1 MVDNNDKPEPE
12 EARKPGEGPKQFKK
26 VNDLAGLPTW
36 FQDFVEDAR
45 NKDFAVDQGV
55 AGSGK
60 KEPVPQF
67 NRLPG
72 ETVYGS
78 STNASMVI
86 GPYRP
91 AGRFSKR
98 RARGESGTGTID
110 LCAGRLGS
118 YATSVLK
125 SGDKE
130 TRATCDNNYKV
141 DAARVVISACGDV
154 DQDFGIRPGK
164 VLMSSGRSFVC
175 AKADDIRL
183 SARESIKLV
192 TGTDDENAQGGTVDN
207 PRGIDIIAGNID
219 EDLQPMTKGHNL
231 VDCIDDINKNMSDLS
246 GALLDFMVQQMLFN
260 MSVMSHSHILDPA
273 MTTAGLAAFAT
284 TGVPTPIPS
293 VLSSA
298 LLFFNGIKTNANLG
312 TSTFTSI
319 MNNRLN
325 ITRNYFKYLVPKPF
339 NPDKY
344 ICSKFNNVN

>member
-60 KEPVPQF
+60 KSRYRSSIAFPVK
-67 NRLPG
+67 
-72 ETVYGS
+72 
-78 STNASMVI
+78 
-86 GPYRP
+86 
-91 AGRFSKR
+91 RFTDLRQMQILLLDHTAPREGLVKR
-98 RARGESGTGTID
+98 RARGESGTSTID

-141 DAARVVISACGDV
+141 DAARVVISARGDV
-154 DQDFGIRPGK
+154 DQDFGLRPGK

-192 TGTDDENAQGGTVDN
+192 TGTDDENAQGGTIDN

-284 TGVPTPIPS
+284 TGVPTPHTQRPI
-293 VLSSA
+293 
-298 LLFFNGIKTNANLG
+298 
-312 TSTFTSI
+312 
-319 MNNRLN
+319 
-325 ITRNYFKYLVPKPF
+325 
-339 NPDKY
+339 
-344 ICSKFNNVN
+344 ICFVVF